1 MTKKELQKIQ
11 ELENLVKSLTLENTE
26 LKDRIASLE
35 SRNQALSTAIEN
47 FSKGTKQTKSET
59 KTKSKTTTTKT
70 KTKTS
75 TKSKSND
82 FDRDLYVACAKELG
96 VYSETFHK
104 VPKEHR
110 QKVYDLMA
118 IKKTK

>member
-11 ELENLVKSLTLENTE
+11 ELENLVASLTLENTE

-59 KTKSKTTTTKT
+59 KTKSKTTKT

-118 IKKTK
+118 IKSKTK